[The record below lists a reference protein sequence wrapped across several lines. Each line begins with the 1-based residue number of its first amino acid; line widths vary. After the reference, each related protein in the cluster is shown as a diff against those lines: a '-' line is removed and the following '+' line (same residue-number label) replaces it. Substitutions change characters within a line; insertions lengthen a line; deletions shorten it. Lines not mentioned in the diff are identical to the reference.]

1 MSQQDTPLADML
13 NRGVDEPELSPDA
26 PETRHQDQVFN
37 EDGPEAFSDAKEESG
52 ETEPNSQ
59 TSEPAKAKGF
69 DPKEQQAKT
78 EDADLKTDGGEHA
91 PAEKPKEKLK
101 PWQHARINAATER
114 AQKAELRAQ
123 QLERLAEEQ
132 ANWIRQAQQQMQPQA
147 DQHGQQPQQGPDP
160 QALMD
165 ERDWKLKTD
174 LGWQI
179 SSQKHGEDAAHQ
191 ATHWAADR
199 MKADPAFAQ
208 SIRIASNPVEF
219 SIQEFK
225 KAQLDQ
231 QLATHGYDLDA
242 LVKARMAEMQQTP
255 IAQDPGTTPLSQPQQ
270 PRQSSL
276 PQNMPNDFAS
286 APSGA
291 GRVTGAS
298 QGMTPLSVLLD
309 PSNKG

>member
-1 MSQQDTPLADML
+1 MSQQETPLADML

-26 PETRHQDQVFN
+26 PDVRHQDQVFN
-37 EDGPEAFSDAKEESG
+37 EDGPEAFSETGEEPG
-52 ETEPNSQ
+52 ETVTDGQ
-59 TSEPAKAKGF
+59 TPEPAKARED
-69 DPKEQQAKT
+69 DPKQQQAKT
-78 EDADLKTDGGEHA
+78 DDAEPKAGSGE
-91 PAEKPKEKLK
+91 PADKPKETLK

-114 AQKAELRAQ
+114 AQKAEQRARE
-123 QLERLAEEQ
+123 LEKVAEKQ
-132 ANWIRQAQQQMQPQA
+132 ADWIRQVQAQMQPQA
-147 DQHGQQPQQGPDP
+147 DPQGQQPQQGPDP

-165 ERDWKLKTD
+165 ERDWNLKTE

-179 SSQKHGEDAAHQ
+179 SVQQHGDDVAHQ

-199 MKADPAFAQ
+199 MKADPGFAQ
-208 SIRIASNPVEF
+208 SIRSVANPVEF

-242 LVKARMAEMQQTP
+242 LVKARMAEMQQQAP
-255 IAQDPGTTPLSQPQQ
+255 AAQDPGTTPPSQPQQ

-291 GRVTGAS
+291 GRVTGAT